1 MINIK
6 GVYIMYKEIVISSL
20 TKLLQYQECKY
31 EDNVFYKF
39 LNLNIHLIKLRN
51 PSLLFTTST
60 IKTFIW
66 ITLGKWA

>member
-6 GVYIMYKEIVISSL
+6 GVYIMYKDIVISSL

-60 IKTFIW
+60 IKTFI
-66 ITLGKWA
+66 